1 MTISLWKMNNLF
13 KILEY
18 VGIVLLVFSIVFIK
32 LEVPSMVVFVIL
44 IISIVLMMPASFIFT
59 KQMEHSES
67 AGDRKSVV

>member
-44 IISIVLMMPASFIFT
+44 IISIVQIGRA
-59 KQMEHSES
+59 H
-67 AGDRKSVV
+67 V